1 MAKKRKIEQSSNAV
15 SSVIDSNA
23 DRNGFSLFK
32 LDFGK
37 RFYLLVSRLDL
48 NDAVLIY
55 TLGCDGNANFYEMRA
70 TEDVMAFDDSKKADL
85 YYETI
90 NNAIEDN
97 KKTELYDIALL
108 HNRSLAKRFEK
119 RK

>member
-1 MAKKRKIEQSSNAV
+1 MAKKRKTEQSSDGI
-15 SSVIDSNA
+15 SSTS
-23 DRNGFSLFK
+23 DRNLDTNNFSLFK

-37 RFYLLVSRLDL
+37 RFYLLVNRLSL
-48 NDAVLIY
+48 NDAILIY
-55 TLGCDGNANFYEMRA
+55 TLGCDGNADFYEMRA

-90 NNAIEDN
+90 KNVIEDN
-97 KKTELYDIALL
+97 KKTELYNIALL
-108 HNRSLAKRFEK
+108 HNRSLVKRFEK